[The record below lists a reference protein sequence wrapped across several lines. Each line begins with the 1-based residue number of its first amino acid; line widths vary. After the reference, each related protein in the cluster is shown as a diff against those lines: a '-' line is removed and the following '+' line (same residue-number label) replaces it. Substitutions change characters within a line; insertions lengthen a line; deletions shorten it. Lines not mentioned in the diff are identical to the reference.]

1 VLHLQHIAI
10 LGYRYIED
18 RRQSMNAEQNKKEKD
33 GGVQPSSNDTEY
45 DNEGDDDD
53 LSLSKLFNN
62 EDIQQQQQQSK
73 SDDKEDSSKKDHATT
88 SKSTTKISKK
98 RPADKVSNSSSSTT
112 KKPSTKKRKRSPST
126 KQSPT
131 TTSQLTPSRQRMNEA
146 INKCTQT
153 QKELRRALAAL
164 EKAKA
169 TVSTCRLNFINTKK
183 LVESVA
189 KDECEELLKESSQW
203 NDMYHK
209 LSKYKSIN
217 GHCNVKQN
225 VSRNFDGEVKEDL
238 SQELVKQLSSWV
250 GKIRKEYKQQQKRS
264 EESTTTDNEEIADTE
279 PYKSIALDNIG
290 FQYDPRNNKWL
301 SQYEELKRYKAQHGN
316 TLVKHSNSG
325 LGAWVKR
332 QQVQYTLYCKRDGTK
347 SDLTV
352 ERVQLLNDLGFVW
365 SRRTNTWNENFDRL
379 VKWKETHGNCHMIP
393 DKSTDPEVAQLHKW
407 VSDQRMH
414 YKQQDKNTATDK
426 QDCVAADSSSTTK
439 NSKKK
444 KALPKLSQDKI
455 DKLKGIGFEF
465 DARDVKWLQK
475 FDVLLKYKQRHGDF
489 LVPSNYQE
497 DLSLSNWVANQRA
510 QYNLYMKGSK
520 SHMTERRLKILT
532 DAGFPFSATEDNQ
545 QQQEKNENE
554 KIQQEEDKVK
564 FDAKPWMEK
573 YKELLLHIATH
584 GSLDSLQAS
593 NPLLAEWE
601 ANQTAPTASTTA
613 SFKQKD
619 DENMMNKEK
628 ELMSTARLFLSL
640 QGSSSSSSSS
650 SKK

>member
-1 VLHLQHIAI
+1 MSIDTLDFTRLSIFEFSVTFATYIAI

-18 RRQSMNAEQNKKEKD
+18 RRQSMNAGQNKKEKD

-45 DNEGDDDD
+45 DNDGDDDD
-53 LSLSKLFNN
+53 LSLSKLFDN
-62 EDIQQQQQQSK
+62 EDIQQQQQSK

-88 SKSTTKISKK
+88 SKSKTKISKK

-131 TTSQLTPSRQRMNEA
+131 TTSQLTPSRQRMDDA
-146 INKCTQT
+146 LNKCTQS
-153 QKELRRALAAL
+153 QKELRRALVAL

-183 LVESVA
+183 LVENVA
-189 KDECEELLKESSQW
+189 KDECEELLKESNQW

-225 VSRNFDGEVKEDL
+225 VSRSFDGEVKEGL
-238 SQELVKQLSSWV
+238 TLEEVKQLSSWV
-250 GKIRKEYKQQQKRS
+250 GKIRKEYKQQQKQIS
-264 EESTTTDNEEIADTE
+264 ESTTTANDDTVDMNNEEIDTE
-279 PYKSIALDNIG
+279 PYKTIALQNIG
-290 FQYDPRNNKWL
+290 FQYDPRSEKWQK
-301 SQYEELKRYKAQHGN
+301 QYLELKRYKSQHGD
-316 TLVKHSNSG
+316 TLVRHSNSG

-332 QQVQYTLYCKRDGTK
+332 QQVQYTLYCKGDGTK
-347 SDLTV
+347 SDLTA

-365 SRRTNTWNENFDRL
+365 SRRTNTWNENYERL

-407 VSDQRMH
+407 VSDQRVH
-414 YKQQDKNTATDK
+414 YKQDKNSATAK
-426 QDCVAADSSSTTK
+426 QDCVAADSSLTTK

-444 KALPKLSQDKI
+444 APPPKKLSQDKI

-465 DARDVKWLQK
+465 DARDAKWLQK
-475 FDVLLKYKQRHGDF
+475 FDVLSKYKQRHGDF

-520 SHMTERRLKILT
+520 SHLTKRRLKILT

-545 QQQEKNENE
+545 QQQQQQQEKNEDEN
-554 KIQQEEDKVK
+554 IQQQEDKVK
-564 FDAKPWMEK
+564 FDTKPWMEK
-573 YKELLLHIATH
+573 YT
-584 GSLDSLQAS
+584 S
-593 NPLLAEWE
+593 
-601 ANQTAPTASTTA
+601 ST
-613 SFKQKD
+613 D
-619 DENMMNKEK
+619 
-628 ELMSTARLFLSL
+628 
-640 QGSSSSSSSS
+640 
-650 SKK
+650 

>member
-1 VLHLQHIAI
+1 MIHLQQIAI
-10 LGYRYIED
+10 GIDIL
-18 RRQSMNAEQNKKEKD
+18 QTSNNKMNAER
-33 GGVQPSSNDTEY
+33 NDTEY
-45 DNEGDDDD
+45 DNEGDDDN
-53 LSLSKLFNN
+53 LSLSKLFDN
-62 EDIQQQQQQSK
+62 EEVQQQQQSK
-73 SDDKEDSSKKDHATT
+73 SNDKEYSSQKEPATT
-88 SKSTTKISKK
+88 SKSTSKKTTSKK
-98 RPADKVSNSSSSTT
+98 RPADKVSNSASSTT
-112 KKPSTKKRKRSPST
+112 KKPATKKRKRSPST
-126 KQSPT
+126 KQST
-131 TTSQLTPSRQRMNEA
+131 TATSQLTPSRQRMDEA
-146 INKCTQT
+146 LAKCTKS

-169 TVSTCRLNFINTKK
+169 TVSTCRLKFINTKK
-183 LVESVA
+183 HVESVA

-209 LSKYKSIN
+209 LKKYKSIN

-225 VSRNFDGEVKEDL
+225 VSRNFDGEVKEGL
-238 SQELVKQLSSWV
+238 SQDMVKQLSSWV
-250 GKIRKEYKQQQKRS
+250 GKIRKEYKQQQKRIS
-264 EESTTTDNEEIADTE
+264 EESTTTDNDGTMNINNEEIDIE

-407 VSDQRMH
+407 VSDQRVH

-426 QDCVAADSSSTTK
+426 QDCIVADSSTTAK

-444 KALPKLSQDKI
+444 KAPPLKLSQDKI

-465 DARDVKWLQK
+465 DARDAKWLQK
-475 FDVLLKYKQRHGDF
+475 FDVLSKYKQRHGDF

-520 SHMTERRLKILT
+520 SHLTERRLKILT
-532 DAGFPFSATEDNQ
+532 DAGFPFSASEDNQ
-545 QQQEKNENE
+545 QQGKNENE
-554 KIQQEEDKVK
+554 KIQQQEDKVK
-564 FDAKPWMEK
+564 FDTKPWIEK

-601 ANQTAPTASTTA
+601 ASQRASTSSTTA
-613 SFKQKD
+613 SSNEKD
-619 DENMMNKEK
+619 DENVMNKEK
-628 ELMSTARLFLSL
+628 ELMSAARLFLSL
-640 QGSSSSSSSS
+640 QSSSNISSQSNS
-650 SKK
+650 

>member
-1 VLHLQHIAI
+1 VLHLNLQQIAI
-10 LGYRYIED
+10 GID
-18 RRQSMNAEQNKKEKD
+18 ISKTADNKMNAEQNNKEKD
-33 GGVQPSSNDTEY
+33 DGVQSSSNDTEY

-53 LSLSKLFNN
+53 LSISKLFDN
-62 EDIQQQQQQSK
+62 EQSNDEEVQQQQQQQQSK
-73 SDDKEDSSKKDHATT
+73 SNDKVDTSKKEPATT
-88 SKSTTKISKK
+88 SKSTLKKSNK
-98 RPADKVSNSSSSTT
+98 RPADKVSNSSST
-112 KKPSTKKRKRSPST
+112 KKPAAKKRKRSQSST
-126 KQSPT
+126 KQST
-131 TTSQLTPSRQRMNEA
+131 TATSQLTPSRQRMDEA
-146 INKCTQT
+146 LNKCTKS
-153 QKELRRALAAL
+153 QKELQRALAAL
-164 EKAKA
+164 EKAKT

-189 KDECEELLKESSQW
+189 KEECEELLKESSQW

-209 LSKYKSIN
+209 LKKYKSIN

-225 VSRNFDGEVKEDL
+225 VSRNFDGEVKDDL
-238 SQELVKQLSSWV
+238 NKEMVKQLSSWV
-250 GKIRKEYKQQQKRS
+250 GKIRKEYKQQQKRIS
-264 EESTTTDNEEIADTE
+264 ESITTIDNEEIVDTE

-290 FQYDPRNNKWL
+290 FQYDPRSSKWL
-301 SQYEELKRYKAQHGN
+301 AQYQELKRYKAQHGD

-325 LGAWVKR
+325 IGAWVKR
-332 QQVQYTLYCKRDGTK
+332 QQVQYTLYCKGDETK
-347 SDLTV
+347 SDLTA

-365 SRRTNTWNENFDRL
+365 SRRTNTWNEQFDRL

-407 VSDQRMH
+407 VADQRVH
-414 YKQQDKNTATDK
+414 YKQDKNSTDK
-426 QDCVAADSSSTTK
+426 QDCIAADSSTTTTK

-444 KALPKLSQDKI
+444 KAPPPKLSQDKI

-465 DARDVKWLQK
+465 DARDAKWLQK

-545 QQQEKNENE
+545 QQEKN
-554 KIQQEEDKVK
+554 QEEDKVK
-564 FDAKPWMEK
+564 FDAKSWIEK
-573 YKELLLHIATH
+573 YRDLLLHVATH
-584 GSLDSLQAS
+584 GTLDSLQAS

-601 ANQTAPTASTTA
+601 ASQRALPTASTTA

-619 DENMMNKEK
+619 DENVMNKEK
-628 ELMSTARLFLSL
+628 ELMSAARLFLSL
-640 QGSSSSSSSS
+640 QGSS
-650 SKK
+650 K